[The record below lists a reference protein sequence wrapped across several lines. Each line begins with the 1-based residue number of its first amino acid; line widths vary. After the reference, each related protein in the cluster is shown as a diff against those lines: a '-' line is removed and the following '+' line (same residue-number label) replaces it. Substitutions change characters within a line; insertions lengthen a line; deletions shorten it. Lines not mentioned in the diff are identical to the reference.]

1 MRLRENPLVSR
12 SVLIT
17 VGLVLALLAVQS
29 VRLGRE
35 VLVRLEVLST
45 AATDSLQWTLS
56 QAEIEQLKLENAI
69 LSARSV
75 QDLSQ
80 VRREFDILYSRVAT
94 IRESRTF
101 QSVREAPENAQILQR
116 VMARIDRLITYI
128 DGPDEALLSGLPK
141 VSEILRENRDD
152 LRVLALAGL
161 SEHARATEEKRLNL
175 FAILSRLA
183 WVVLALCV
191 ALGLTALMLG
201 RLYQRGR
208 RLAERTRFAVAR
220 MRAMITSSLDAI
232 LVVGDDGR
240 IQEVNGAAETIFG
253 YSRGEAIGAD
263 MAGLIVPD
271 HLRDAHEQGMQAYCA
286 GGPPKVIG
294 QGRVQLEAKRKSGEI
309 FPVELSITAS
319 QSAEETVFVSYLRDI
334 SERIAAEEELTRT
347 RDEAL
352 AGERAKADLL
362 TVMSHEMR
370 TPLTGILGASELLDG
385 TSLSPEQREYL
396 SAIRISGDRLMA
408 HVNDVLQLSQLETG
422 VDFEHQRIF
431 NLSDLVQELVD
442 AHQNVARRGRNDLS
456 LHCSLGAIDDVLGR
470 PVALKKIL
478 ISLIE
483 NALQYT
489 SDGAVS
495 VDVQRLG
502 QSDTVEISIADTGAG
517 IAEHDLDRIFEDF
530 IRLDASYA
538 RSSDGTGL
546 GLAITRRI
554 VVALGGEISCESELG
569 EGSLFTIALPLPA
582 SRTGGPAS
590 AVGGVPT
597 PEQSGA
603 QALGPAP
610 QSANNRQR
618 INGAGRILVVDDN
631 EINRVLVERML
642 TSLGHHV
649 VMASGGAEG
658 VEAARAGCFD
668 LIFMDISMPEVDG
681 IDASRQIREQQL
693 AEGTQ
698 IVALTAHV
706 AARDHARIL
715 DAGLAEVV
723 TKPVSRSTLAAVISR
738 RMRSDRPCDTEITV
752 ASQLSVSAPEP
763 AATTGQT
770 AGGAVSHSAA
780 NSPDQRSDIAQF
792 LHALGMDRGARFL
805 VGYCEEVGQFLSELR
820 SAETLDPALRQEAHR
835 LAGSAAVLGFAD
847 LREAFL
853 GLEHAEIQH
862 VPDLTALVQI
872 WDQASQEIAECL
884 PGKATG

>member
-56 QAEIEQLKLENAI
+56 QAEIEQLKLENAV
-69 LSARSV
+69 LSARDA

-101 QSVREAPENAQILQR
+101 KSVREAPENAQILQR
-116 VMARIDRLITYI
+116 VMARIDTLITYI
-128 DGPDEALLSGLPK
+128 DGPDEALLFGLPQ
-141 VSEILRENRDD
+141 VSNILRKNRDD

-161 SEHARATEEKRLNL
+161 AEHARITEEKRLNL

-191 ALGLTALMLG
+191 ALALTALMMG
-201 RLYQRGR
+201 RLYQRGK

-253 YSRGEAIGAD
+253 YSRGEATGAD
-263 MAGLIVPD
+263 MAQLIVPD
-271 HLRDAHEQGMQAYCA
+271 HLRDAHEQGMQAYRA
-286 GGPPKVIG
+286 GGTAKVIG

-334 SERIAAEEELTRT
+334 SDRIAAEEELTRT

-370 TPLTGILGASELLDG
+370 TPLTGVLGAVELLEG
-385 TSLSPEQREYL
+385 TALSPDQHDYV
-396 SAIRISGDRLMA
+396 SAIRTSGDRLMA
-408 HVNDVLQLSQLETG
+408 HVNDVLQLSQLETS
-422 VDFEHQRIF
+422 VDYEHQRIF
-431 NLSDLVQELVD
+431 NLSDLVQELID
-442 AHQNVARRGRNDLS
+442 AHQSTARRGRNDLS
-456 LHCSLGAIDDVLGR
+456 LHCSLGSSGGDVLGR
-470 PVALKKIL
+470 PVALKKVL
-478 ISLIE
+478 VNLIE
-483 NALQYT
+483 NALQFT
-489 SDGAVS
+489 TDGAVS

-517 IAEHDLDRIFEDF
+517 IAERDLDRIFEDF

-538 RSSDGTGL
+538 RSSEGTGL

-554 VVALGGEISCESELG
+554 VVALGGDISCESELG
-569 EGSLFTIALPLPA
+569 EGSLFTISLPLPA
-582 SRTGGPAS
+582 SHTGGVIDA
-590 AVGGVPT
+590 ARA
-597 PEQSGA
+597 E
-603 QALGPAP
+603 PAP
-610 QSANNRQR
+610 VSQAPAALQN
-618 INGAGRILVVDDN
+618 AGNIQVGDDAARILVVEDN
-631 EINRVLVERML
+631 EINRLLVERML
-642 TSLGHHV
+642 TNLGHQV
-649 VMASGGAEG
+649 VLAPGGAEG
-658 VEAARAGCFD
+658 VAAARAERFD

-681 IDASRQIREQQL
+681 IEATRQIREQGL

-706 AARDHARIL
+706 APRDHARIR

-723 TKPVSRSTLAAVISR
+723 TKPVSKSTLAEVISR
-738 RMRSDRPCDTEITV
+738 RVRRDRSGGNAP
-752 ASQLSVSAPEP
+752 AAGHQPGSGSAPT
-763 AATTGQT
+763 AAIVQEQAIVAAHGQAE
-770 AGGAVSHSAA
+770 AGSS
-780 NSPDQRSDIAQF
+780 DQGSDITQFFQALGAERGAQF
-792 LHALGMDRGARFL
+792 LGA
-805 VGYCEEVGQFLSELR
+805 YCEEVDQFLSDLR
-820 SAETLDPALRQEAHR
+820 AAQTLDPDQRQEAHR
-835 LAGSAAVLGFAD
+835 LAGSAAVLGFTE
-847 LREAFL
+847 LREAL
-853 GLEHAEIQH
+853 LTIEHIETEEM
-862 VPDLTALVQI
+862 PDLMTLACE
-872 WDQASQEIAECL
+872 WEQASREISAAL
-884 PGKATG
+884 PGKAAG